1 MNLALRPA
9 AGAESSP
16 LQPPPRSLYVHLPW
30 CLQKCPYCDFNS
42 HARRRPVP
50 ETAYVDALL
59 ADLQADLAGLPL
71 APLVSIFFGG
81 GTPSLF
87 SPAAIGRLLEGIAE
101 RSPLA
106 AEAEIT
112 LEANPGAADAARFAG
127 YRAAGVNR
135 LSIGVQ
141 SFDDGALRRLGRIH
155 DGAAARAA
163 AEAATTAG
171 FTRLNL
177 DLMYALPG
185 QSVAAALE
193 DVRLGMAL
201 TGDHLSHYQL
211 TLEPGTPFATSPP
224 ADLPAEQT
232 LADMQA
238 EAESLLAGGGFA
250 HYEVSAWARPGGA
263 SRHNLNYWQFGD
275 YLGIGAGAHGKLT
288 RPEGIYRL
296 AKPTHPQHYLL
307 AAANWRTRGEPLAL
321 PTPVAPAARTF
332 EFLLNALRLADGVPL
347 ALFTARTGLTAA
359 ALEPVRTQAVAD
371 GLLEPAPARL
381 QPTPLGR
388 RFLNDLLT
396 RFLDATEPAS
406 A

>member
-1 MNLALRPA
+1 MNLIVRPVS
-9 AGAESSP
+9 GVESSS
-16 LQPPPRSLYVHLPW
+16 LRQPPRSLYVHLPW

-59 ADLQADLAGLPL
+59 ADLQADIARLPP

-87 SPAAIGRLLEGIAE
+87 SPAAVGRLLEGIAA
-101 RSPLA
+101 RSPLV

-141 SFDDGALRRLGRIH
+141 SFDDVALRRLGRIH

-163 AEAATTAG
+163 AEAASAAG
-171 FTRLNL
+171 FTRVNL

-193 DVRLGMAL
+193 DIRLGMAL

-211 TLEPGTPFATSPP
+211 TLEPDTPFAASPP
-224 ADLPAEQT
+224 ADLPTEQT
-232 LADMQA
+232 VADMQA
-238 EAESLLAGGGFA
+238 AAESSLADGGFD
-250 HYEVSAWARPGGA
+250 HYEVSAWARPGGS
-263 SRHNLNYWQFGD
+263 SRHNVNYWQFGD
-275 YLGIGAGAHGKLT
+275 YLGIGAGAHGKIT

-296 AKPTHPQHYLL
+296 IKPAHPQRYLL
-307 AAANWRTRGEPLAL
+307 AAATWRTRGKPLAQ
-321 PTPVAPAARTF
+321 PVPVAPAARTF
-332 EFLLNALRLADGVPL
+332 EFLLNALRLTDGVPV
-347 ALFTARTGLTAA
+347 ALFTARTGLPAT
-359 ALEPVRTQAVAD
+359 ALEPARAQAVAD

-396 RFLDATEPAS
+396 RFLDADLPVEP
-406 A
+406 

>member
-1 MNLALRPA
+1 MNLAVRPA
-9 AGAESSP
+9 VRAENSR
-16 LQPPPRSLYVHLPW
+16 LGQPPRSLYVHLPW

-50 ETAYVDALL
+50 EATYVDALL
-59 ADLQADLAGLPL
+59 TDLQADLEQLPA

-87 SPAAIGRLLEGIAE
+87 SPAAIGRLLEGIAA
-101 RSPLA
+101 RTPFA

-163 AEAATTAG
+163 AEAAGAAG
-171 FTRLNL
+171 FSRINL

-185 QSVAAALE
+185 QSVAAALA

-211 TLEPGTPFATSPP
+211 TLEPDTPFATSPP
-224 ADLPAEQT
+224 ADLPTEQT
-232 LADMQA
+232 VADMQA
-238 EAESLLAGGGFA
+238 EAESVLSSGGFA
-250 HYEVSAWARPGGA
+250 HYEVSAWGRPGGA

-275 YLGIGAGAHGKLT
+275 YLGIGAGAHAKIT
-288 RPEGIYRL
+288 RSGGIYRL
-296 AKPTHPQHYLL
+296 AKPAHPQRYLL
-307 AAANWRTRGEPLAL
+307 AAANSRTRGGALAL

-332 EFLLNALRLADGVPL
+332 EFLLNALRLTDGVPV

-359 ALEPVRTQAVAD
+359 ALEPARAQAVAD
-371 GLLEPAPARL
+371 GLLEPAPTRL

-388 RFLNDLLT
+388 RFLNDLLS
-396 RFLDATEPAS
+396 RFLDAEGSGGP
-406 A
+406 